1 MNEDLKKKH
10 GKELTLD
17 SGNILIMPN
26 VLEFG
31 FKVCIDRLDT
41 VNKMRT
47 VVDTLYHFGL
57 LSNDEL
63 LIYKCNLDSY
73 EELTGD
79 TLACV

>member
-1 MNEDLKKKH
+1 MNEELKKKY

-47 VVDTLYHFGL
+47 VIDTLYHFGL

-73 EELTGD
+73 EELSGD